1 MTSFSVVP
9 WCYKLSNK
17 NESTVKLFNISMVKQ
32 ILCGTICMRCLLF
45 TLTKNV
51 WNDVKTTLL
60 LQNWVEKTTFW
71 NIFLSYKLL
80 VFNRKQKEQVQ
91 HFGHDFINL
100 IQLILNELEICRKI
114 IQDRKKI
121 WILYFLDINT

>member
-17 NESTVKLFNISMVKQ
+17 NESTVKLFNISMVKR

-45 TLTKNV
+45 TLTENV

-60 LQNWVEKTTFW
+60 LQNWVEETTFW
-71 NIFLSYKLL
+71 NIFLSYELL
-80 VFNRKQKEQVQ
+80 DFNRKQKYKTR
-91 HFGHDFINL
+91 HFRHDFL
-100 IQLILNELEICRKI
+100 QMSLAFPSLSTFKKKTHSWWKRKI
-114 IQDRKKI
+114 KIKKSKVK
-121 WILYFLDINT
+121 

>member
-1 MTSFSVVP
+1 
-9 WCYKLSNK
+9 
-17 NESTVKLFNISMVKQ
+17 
-32 ILCGTICMRCLLF
+32 MRCLLF

-60 LQNWVEKTTFW
+60 LQNRVEKTTFW

-91 HFGHDFINL
+91 HFGHDFMNL
-100 IQLILNELEICRKI
+100 IQLILNELCRKV
-114 IQDRKKI
+114 IQDRKK
-121 WILYFLDINT
+121 T